1 MGYVKMHS
9 SQFGVKWRIS
19 RNSLEWKQL
28 RHLAKVGI
36 PIARYHITLT
46 KGNTM
51 ITLNAKTAMIALI
64 AVPVIY
70 IAIKIIGALTVL
82 NTLLS

>member
-9 SQFGVKWRIS
+9 ARFSAKWRIS
-19 RNSLEWKQL
+19 RNRFHSNEL
-28 RHLAKVGI
+28 RHYRKVGI
-36 PIARYHITLT
+36 PIARYHITPT
-46 KGNTM
+46 KGNIM

-64 AVPVIY
+64 AVPVVY